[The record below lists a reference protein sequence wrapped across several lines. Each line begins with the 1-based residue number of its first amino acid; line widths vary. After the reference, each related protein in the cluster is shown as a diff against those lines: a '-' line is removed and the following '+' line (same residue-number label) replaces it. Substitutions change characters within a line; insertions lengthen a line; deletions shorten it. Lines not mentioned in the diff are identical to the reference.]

1 LFPPPPPH
9 SLSDVLFHERELKR
23 GVGTRFKP
31 EPLPSPG
38 DEMRLLVRHIQ
49 NPMGELELSNA
60 EREKAERE
68 DGVWREIL
76 DRYRRGRPVTG
87 RILNPVNGGYAVGV
101 AGLVCFLPNAT
112 ARGSRDGGSAPPAG
126 ELMSFKIIN
135 ITEAIRNVIL
145 AGPVDGEY
153 ASRGGGRGGR
163 PAWASA
169 PRGNARGKGGKD
181 ASSLAE
187 GAAGE
192 RGGFWRKRARERKER
207 GESVW
212 TKLDGREREKGR
224 EVPRVESA
232 PMEKVAGDGRPMWK
246 AEAEAESE
254 SESESKGES
263 SKGE

>member
-1 LFPPPPPH
+1 
-9 SLSDVLFHERELKR
+9 
-23 GVGTRFKP
+23 
-31 EPLPSPG
+31 
-38 DEMRLLVRHIQ
+38 MRLLVRHIQ

-187 GAAGE
+187 GAAG
-192 RGGFWRKRARERKER
+192 GGGVLEEEGAREERARGERLDEARREGEGEGAGGAEGRVRADGEGGR
-207 GESVW
+207 GRAADVEGGGGGGV
-212 TKLDGREREKGR
+212 RVR
-224 EVPRVESA
+224 VRVE
-232 PMEKVAGDGRPMWK
+232 GRVLEGRVT
-246 AEAEAESE
+246 ARRESRAAVGKKFLE
-254 SESESKGES
+254 FLAVS
-263 SKGE
+263 

>member
-1 LFPPPPPH
+1 
-9 SLSDVLFHERELKR
+9 
-23 GVGTRFKP
+23 
-31 EPLPSPG
+31 
-38 DEMRLLVRHIQ
+38 MRLLVRHIQ

-68 DGVWREIL
+68 DGVWREIK

-212 TKLDGREREKGR
+212 TKLDGRERGRGAGGGEGEKGR

-254 SESESKGES
+254 SESESES

>member
-1 LFPPPPPH
+1 
-9 SLSDVLFHERELKR
+9 
-23 GVGTRFKP
+23 
-31 EPLPSPG
+31 
-38 DEMRLLVRHIQ
+38 
-49 NPMGELELSNA
+49 
-60 EREKAERE
+60 
-68 DGVWREIL
+68 
-76 DRYRRGRPVTG
+76 
-87 RILNPVNGGYAVGV
+87 
-101 AGLVCFLPNAT
+101 
-112 ARGSRDGGSAPPAG
+112 
-126 ELMSFKIIN
+126 MSFKIIN
-135 ITEAIRNVIL
+135 VTEAIRNVIL

-169 PRGNARGKGGKD
+169 PPRGNARGKGGKD

-192 RGGFWRKRARERKER
+192 RGGGFWRKRARERKER

-254 SESESKGES
+254 SESESET